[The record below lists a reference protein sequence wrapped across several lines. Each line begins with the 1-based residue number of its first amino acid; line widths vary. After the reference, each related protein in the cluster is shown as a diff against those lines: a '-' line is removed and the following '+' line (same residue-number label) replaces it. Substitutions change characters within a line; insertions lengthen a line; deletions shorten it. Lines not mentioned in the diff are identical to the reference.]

1 MVSDFPKEDR
11 MYADI
16 PGERK
21 QRRHEFDHLRALT
34 VLVLL
39 FHHSGIYRTPL
50 FGISLEAMQPYGSL
64 FINGTFLFLSGYFAF
79 ISLQHREGNL
89 FAFYRSKF
97 IRIYP
102 PYLVALL
109 LFVYLI
115 GYSLRKRDLF
125 IYLIGLQTV
134 FSPAVA
140 KPLLTLW
147 FIGVLGLFFF
157 IFGIL
162 MYVFR
167 TDAQRLLGA
176 LALFVTAYIIRI
188 STGLMDDRF
197 FLYFLVFSIGVVVA
211 RSAWLTGFLLSP
223 RWLPGKF
230 MMLLAGLSGYWL
242 VLTSGVEPISTPYII
257 GADVFILLSV
267 VFSLALFAR
276 FTGQPNP
283 LWGRIAKASFFTYL
297 FHRPVW
303 HICQTLVDVPP
314 GGSETLLNL
323 LPGSLLT
330 LFLAYYLQ
338 KGYDRLVSKL
348 KW

>member
-1 MVSDFPKEDR
+1 
-11 MYADI
+11 MYAAL
-16 PGERK
+16 PGEQR
-21 QRRHEFDHLRALT
+21 QRRHEFDYLRALA

-39 FHHSGIYRTPL
+39 FHHSGIYQTPL
-50 FGISLEAMQPYGSL
+50 FGISLEAMQPYGSS
-64 FINGTFLFLSGYFAF
+64 FINGTFLFLSGYFAL
-79 ISLQHREGNL
+79 ISLQHREGDL

-125 IYLIGLQTV
+125 IYLIGMQTI

-147 FIGVLGLFFF
+147 FIGILGLFFF

-162 MYVFR
+162 IYVFR
-167 TDAQRLLGA
+167 TDVQRLLGA
-176 LALFVTAYIIRI
+176 FTLFVAAYIIRI
-188 STGLMDDRF
+188 STGLIDDRF
-197 FLYFLVFSIGVVVA
+197 FLYFFVFLMGVVVG
-211 RSAWLTGFLLSP
+211 RSAGLTGFLLSP

-242 VLTSGVEPISTPYII
+242 ALTSGVEAISIPYIVA
-257 GADVFILLSV
+257 ADIFILSSV
-267 VFSLALFAR
+267 VFFLALFAR
-276 FTGQPNP
+276 FTEQPNP

-303 HICQTLVDVPP
+303 HVCQTLVDVSP
-314 GGSETLLNL
+314 GGSEALLNL

>member
-1 MVSDFPKEDR
+1 MHNGSGSDK
-11 MYADI
+11 
-16 PGERK
+16 
-21 QRRHEFDHLRALT
+21 RRRLVEFDSLRALA

-39 FHHSGIYRTPL
+39 FHHSGIYHIPL
-50 FGISLEAMQPYGSL
+50 FSISLEPLQPYGTL
-64 FINGTFLFLSGYFAF
+64 FINGSFLFVAGYFALV
-79 ISLQHREGNL
+79 SLKNRESNL

-102 PYLVALL
+102 PYFVALL
-109 LFVYLI
+109 LFVYVL
-115 GYSLRKRDLF
+115 GFSLRKRDF
-125 IYLIGLQTV
+125 VIYLLGLQTM

-167 TDAQRLLGA
+167 ADAQWLLGA
-176 LALFVTAYIIRI
+176 FALFIAAYTIRI
-188 STGLMDDRF
+188 STGLIDDRF
-197 FLYFLVFSIGVVVA
+197 FLYFLVFSMGVVVA
-211 RSAWLTGFLLSP
+211 RSDWLTGFLLSP
-223 RWLPGKF
+223 RWLSGKF
-230 MMLLAGLSGYWL
+230 MLLLVGVSGYWL
-242 VLTSGVEPISTPYII
+242 VLTSGVEPISIPYII
-257 GADVFILLSV
+257 GADIFILWAV
-267 VFSLALFAR
+267 VFFLALFAR

-303 HICQTLVDVPP
+303 HVCQTLVAVPP
-314 GGSETLLNL
+314 GVSETLLNL

-330 LFLAYYLQ
+330 LVLAYYLQ
-338 KGYDRLVSKL
+338 KGYDWLVSKL

>member
-1 MVSDFPKEDR
+1 MESDFSKEDR
-11 MYADI
+11 MRI
-16 PGERK
+16 SSLGEQN
-21 QRRHEFDHLRALT
+21 QRRHEFDYLRALA

-39 FHHSGIYRTPL
+39 FHHSGIYHTPL
-50 FGISLEAMQPYGSL
+50 LGISLETMQPYGSL
-64 FINGTFLFLSGYFAF
+64 FINGVFLFLSGYFSL
-79 ISLQHREGNL
+79 ISLQHREGDL

-125 IYLIGLQTV
+125 IYLIGMQTV

-140 KPLLTLW
+140 KPLLTIW

-157 IFGIL
+157 VFGLL

-167 TDAQRLLGA
+167 TDVHRVLGA
-176 LALFVTAYIIRI
+176 VALFVAAYIIRI
-188 STGLMDDRF
+188 LTGLIDDRF
-197 FLYFLVFSIGVVVA
+197 FLYFFVFLMGVVVA

-223 RWLPGKF
+223 HWLPGKF
-230 MMLLAGLSGYWL
+230 AILLAGFSGYWL
-242 VLTSGVEPISTPYII
+242 VLDSGVEPISIPYIVA
-257 GADVFILLSV
+257 ADIFILLSI
-267 VFSLALFAR
+267 VFFLALFAR
-276 FTGQPNP
+276 STGQPHP
-283 LWGRIAKASFFTYL
+283 LWGRIAKASYFTYL

-303 HICQTLVDVPP
+303 HVCQTLVDVPP
-314 GGSETLLNL
+314 GGSEALLNL